1 MMLSIMAVIVF
12 TGAVL
17 RFRRN
22 LAPGDRRRSTKVAQ

>member
-1 MMLSIMAVIVF
+1 MLAIMAVIVF

-22 LAPGDRRRSTKVAQ
+22 LAPGDKRSKVAA